1 MTEFGKTE
9 KTKQFS
15 FVFWNI
21 RFSQFQNRTMVGAK
35 REDLRISVHLMHG
48 KGVTDINEPR

>member
-35 REDLRISVHLMHG
+35 REDLRIPVHLMHE
-48 KGVTDINEPR
+48 KGVTGINEPR